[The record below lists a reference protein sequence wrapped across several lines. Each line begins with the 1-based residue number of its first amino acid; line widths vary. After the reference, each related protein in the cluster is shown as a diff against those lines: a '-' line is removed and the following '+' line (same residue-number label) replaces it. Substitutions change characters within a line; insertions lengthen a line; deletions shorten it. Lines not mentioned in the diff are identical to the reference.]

1 MQLSRRKFTTLAA
14 TGIAGLATR
23 TSFAADESNAA
34 GWIDAHVHVWNPDT
48 QSYPLDKDYKKADMQ
63 PASFTADE
71 LFAHCRPEG
80 VQRVV
85 LIQMSFYQYD
95 HRYMNEVIAAQPGI
109 FSGVAIVDHHAEN
122 LTSRMRELA
131 DQGSRGFR
139 LTSGGGGAK
148 VWVDDPGMSTLW
160 SEAAKNGWAAC
171 PLINPHDL
179 PAVDTLCEK
188 HPETT
193 VVIDHFA
200 RVGIS
205 GQIDPEDLANLCR
218 LARFENV
225 HVKTS
230 AFYALGKKQPP
241 YDDLSEMIRR
251 VLDAFGPERL
261 MWASDCPF
269 QVQGEHSYAASI
281 SLIRDRLDFLSES
294 DKQWLLR
301 GTAEKVFFG

>member
-1 MQLSRRKFTTLAA
+1 MQLSRREFTTIAA
-14 TGIAGLATR
+14 TSIAGIATNPLT
-23 TSFAADESNAA
+23 AAEEANTT

-48 QSYPLDKDYKKADMQ
+48 QSYPLAGDFKKADMQ

-71 LFAHCRPEG
+71 LFNHCRPEG
-80 VQRVV
+80 VQRIV

-95 HRYMNEVIAAQPGI
+95 HRYMNEVIASHPGI

-122 LTSRMRELA
+122 LVTRMRELA

-139 LTSGGGGAK
+139 LTTGGRVK
-148 VWVDDPGMSTLW
+148 QWIDDPGMSTLW
-160 SEAAKNGWAAC
+160 REAAKNGWAAC
-171 PLINPHDL
+171 PLINPQDL
-179 PAVDTLCEK
+179 PVVDALCEK

-205 GQIDPEDLANLCR
+205 GQIEATDVTNLCR
-218 LARFENV
+218 LARFKNV

-269 QVQGEHSYAASI
+269 QVQGEHSYTASI
-281 SLIRDRLDFLSES
+281 SLIRDRLDFLS
-294 DKQWLLR
+294 DTDRQWLLR
-301 GTAEKVFFG
+301 RTAEKVFFG